1 MTTKLRIP
9 VGELFS
15 FFGLLNVD
23 DETPIPINRSLRIKD
38 KNGKFNHIN
47 YLVKKK
53 GFVNEYL
60 LEDGITIKCDEKHLV
75 KSDGVF
81 RRINEVDR
89 VDTIYGSKKIIE
101 TIPDG
106 IKDVYD
112 FSLDSPHEYI
122 TANGVV
128 CHNTT
133 LAKIVANTISKDNY
147 IYINAS
153 DENSID
159 TVRDKIKQFASSIG
173 FGGLKIIIL
182 DEADFLT
189 PNSMAALRNIMETF
203 SKTTRFILTCNYV
216 DKIIDPIQS
225 RCQIFNIVPP
235 SKKDVAV
242 HTMGILESEGVEFS
256 KEDLAQIIN
265 MTYPD
270 IRRVLNTV
278 QRCILDGKMQL
289 DKSTLVQN
297 NFYSTVVDILK
308 SSKNKKEKYTEIRQ
322 ILADNS
328 IRDYNPLFRYLY
340 DNVEVFANG
349 FVSTAILI
357 IAESQYKDAMVVD
370 HEINA
375 MAMFIQL
382 IMEID
387 QRK

>member
-1 MTTKLRIP
+1 MFNPQHTLYVEKYRP
-9 VGELFS
+9 Q
-15 FFGLLNVD
+15 
-23 DETPIPINRSLRIKD
+23 SLDTYI
-38 KNGKFNHIN
+38 G
-47 YLVKKK
+47 
-53 GFVNEYL
+53 NE
-60 LEDGITIKCDEKHLV
+60 TIKETFKRYLQANDVPHLLLHG
-75 KSDGVF
+75 DA
-81 RRINEVDR
+81 
-89 VDTIYGSKKIIE
+89 GSGK
-101 TIPDG
+101 
-106 IKDVYD
+106 
-112 FSLDSPHEYI
+112 
-122 TANGVV
+122 
-128 CHNTT
+128 TT
-133 LAKIVANTISKDNY
+133 LAKIVANGIAKDNY

-182 DEADFLT
+182 DESDYLT
-189 PNSMAALRNIMETF
+189 PNAQAALRNIMETF

-242 HTMGILESEGVEFS
+242 HTMGILQTEGIDFA

-265 MTYPD
+265 LTYPD

-278 QRCILDGKMQL
+278 QRCILDGKLQL
-289 DKSTLVQN
+289 DKTTIVQN
-297 NFYSTVVDILK
+297 NFYSTIVDVLK
-308 SSKNKKEKYTEIRQ
+308 SGKNRREKFLEVRQ
-322 ILADNS
+322 IIADNG

-340 DNVEVFANG
+340 DNVEEYATG
-349 FVSTAILI
+349 FMSSAILI
-357 IAESQYKDAMVVD
+357 IADAQYKDAMVVD

-387 QRK
+387 QRKK